1 MPESLLEDSH
11 HITELLKSAAA
22 GDRTAAEDVWAAIH
36 KDVHAMAVRAMRQE
50 SKAVTLQPTMLV
62 NEVFLR
68 IDQSGIKNLENRRH
82 LFGSITRA
90 MGQFLVDHA
99 RSRDRAK
106 RGGGQRGVSLT
117 LVPGELADLREVS
130 AVSASDAI
138 ECLERLEQ
146 DHPRAAEVARL
157 RYLVGLT
164 VDQVAEIV
172 EIAPR
177 TVKKDWAFARTWMRR
192 DLLGEG
198 DARQSGDMA

>member
-1 MPESLLEDSH
+1 MADSH
-11 HITELLKSAAA
+11 HITSMLQSAAA
-22 GDRTAAEDVWAAIH
+22 GDKEAAEGIWAAIH
-36 KDVHAMAVRAMRQE
+36 ADVHAMAVRAMRHE

-68 IDQSGIKNLENRRH
+68 IHQSGIEGMENRRH
-82 LFGSITRA
+82 LFGSISRA

-99 RSRDRAK
+99 RGRDRKK
-106 RGGGQRGVSLT
+106 RGGGQRGISLT

-130 AVSASDAI
+130 ATSAADAI
-138 ECLERLEQ
+138 ESLERLER

-164 VDQVAEIV
+164 VEQVAEIV

-177 TVKKDWAFARTWMRR
+177 TVKKDWAFARSWMQR
-192 DLLGEG
+192 DLLGEDGPG
-198 DARQSGDMA
+198 DSGDEA